1 MFAQKALK
9 MPRCYARSWSEIS
22 CPQPLVEPDALPRGV
37 HLRLNEIAPN
47 PLRKP
52 CGMLPSLL
60 FSLGIA
66 DRVVPPPGTVLR
78 SCERRHAAPE
88 VHRRL

>member
-37 HLRLNEIAPN
+37 HLHLNEIALN

-66 DRVVPPPGTVLR
+66 DR
-78 SCERRHAAPE
+78 EAA
-88 VHRRL
+88 RG